1 MKKKIKDFIR
11 FLTPQFILNKTRAHK
26 KKQRN
31 QELQVQKEHKNVLT
45 KSTII
50 EQLKAIGIEKGDTLL
65 VHSSLSKIGYVEGGP
80 TAIIEAL
87 IDSVGE
93 DGHILM
99 PSSPNNKLQLD
110 YIKELKEFDV
120 LNSKSA
126 LGAITE
132 CFRTY
137 PDVKR
142 SLHPTEPVSCWGK
155 DKEFFIGNHFGQLT
169 PYNENS
175 PFYKVASMGGK
186 ILMIGVT
193 LDNAGTNL
201 HCLEDAVNFKFSVY
215 HNTIFDVK
223 MIDESGNKRMM
234 KTKVH
239 NPIWSK
245 KRKCDELIPMFEEKG
260 VLKKVK
266 IGEASTLLIDAK
278 KMLSVMIQEYE
289 SNGITMYTPK
299 GS

>member
-11 FLTPQFILNKTRAHK
+11 FLTPQFILNKNRTYK
-26 KKQRN
+26 KEKRN
-31 QELQVQKEHKNVLT
+31 QELQAQKQHKEILT
-45 KSTII
+45 KTAII
-50 EQLKAIGIEKGDTLL
+50 DQLKAIGIEKGDTIL

-87 IDSVGE
+87 IESVGE
-93 DGHILM
+93 NGHILM
-99 PSSPNNKLQLD
+99 PTSPNNKLQLD

-120 LNSKSA
+120 LKSKST

-155 DKEFFIGNHFGQLT
+155 DKEFFVGNHFGQLT

-175 PFYKVASMGGK
+175 PFYKVARMGGK

-223 MIDESGNKRMM
+223 IIDESGNKRMM

-245 KRKCDELIPMFEEKG
+245 KRKCDELIPMFEEQG

-266 IGEASTLLIDAK
+266 IGEAPTLLIDAK
-278 KMLSVMIQEYE
+278 KMLSVMIQEYQ
-289 SNGITMYTPK
+289 SKGITMYTPK